1 MKPWPGL
8 APYSRRVSTA
18 TCGEIFCFDSGEP
31 REPSRRA
38 FVLVHGL
45 GDEADTWRHV
55 FPLIARQA
63 RVLALD
69 LPGFGR
75 SLARR
80 RATLG
85 SSARALLEFLDATAP
100 GEVVLVGSSMGAVVS
115 QLAEAR
121 ERRLASRERRGS
133 RIRALCLVDG
143 GLPGLQAA
151 PGTWSS
157 ILPILGERGYTY
169 LSTRPDRAY
178 ASLRL
183 YYGDLD
189 ALSAADRDFLRSRVA
204 ARVTSAAQKRAYFSL
219 LRDLGL
225 WVAFR
230 SLFFARE
237 LETFTGPVLV
247 AWGEKDRLDLPGA
260 AATLLRLAR
269 GSEGIVLEG
278 SGHLPQQERPE
289 ALAAAILDWAAEA
302 KQEG

>member
-1 MKPWPGL
+1 MAGPG
-8 APYSRRVSTA
+8 AFSRRVSTA
-18 TCGEIFCFDSGEP
+18 SCGEIFCFDSGEP
-31 REPSRRA
+31 KELSRRA

-75 SLARR
+75 SLTRR

-85 SSARALLEFLDATAP
+85 YSARALLEFLDATAP

-115 QLAEAR
+115 QLALAR
-121 ERRLASRERRGS
+121 ERRLAARERRGS

-151 PGTWSS
+151 PGTWRS

-178 ASLRL
+178 ASLRP
-183 YYGDLD
+183 YYSDLD
-189 ALSAADRDFLRSRVA
+189 ALSAADRDFLRERAA
-204 ARVTSAAQKRAYFSL
+204 ARVTSATQKRAYFSL
-219 LRDLGL
+219 FRDLGL
-225 WVAFR
+225 WVGLPFALLRPR
-230 SLFFARE
+230 SSRPSLA
-237 LETFTGPVLV
+237 PSS
-247 AWGEKDRLDLPGA
+247 WPGA
-260 AATLLRLAR
+260 RRTTSTCRAPLPPSSAWLGTGR
-269 GSEGIVLEG
+269 GSCLKARATCPSRSV
-278 SGHLPQQERPE
+278 PRPSRPPSS
-289 ALAAAILDWAAEA
+289 IGRAEA
-302 KQEG
+302 KQEV